1 MTENFRFTAPVRFAR
16 PDYSAMS
23 MRELGAAKAME
34 HPLMPR
40 RFEIAQTVRTAQAIP
55 DAQLGPDASAMPNTL
70 QSIIQR
76 PNEHVYA
83 WTPMDSSDPLP
94 LWLVRAITEA
104 VDTSDLRVMPN
115 PSDPARGRLYR
126 RAVGDRF
133 LWEEPVS
140 WVPVPD
146 LRIAYGGTSRETVPG
161 ADSWM
166 ADWLSE
172 AGRTI
177 SAGMTFLCSDGMWR
191 GEYSARHRN
200 WVLTEV
206 DDGGE
211 VVSRA
216 NVDGAVGQVVD
227 PVDVSNPTTYTVYTG
242 LTRAEAKARA
252 LRAGRILRDWSGG
265 DVKSQKITG
274 FMLGSMFMRDHPEQ
288 CYVLQGPGGTGKST
302 LAKDLVAHLGRQA
315 MTMSLDLLAQPTAMS
330 TENAMIELSGHLLAL
345 TDDYDPRGGRFQKIL
360 PPLKTLLTG
369 LLPYAARRRGEDALV
384 DSMPQAVHVI
394 TTNYHLPIDDS
405 EAEQRRFMFASLL
418 RGDVF
423 KDRYVPFRDEN
434 GFWPF
439 MMYGMLTWCWHSGD
453 HSGFRGVSFV
463 DANSL
468 SDRDVAVVRAVLEH
482 GYIASTPETRG
493 VHWAALGLRRTSRRV
508 DGKVCN
514 VYLPVE
520 EGNPLWDTWTQTRDA
535 VLSIPSEGSGLT
547 DVASLSPV
555 ESDPDVWAREKLAGG
570 ETGKYVPAG
579 GGESGKVAVDWQ
591 RKVRDGRATD
601 LPDFTQSPAAAQVA
615 GDGEVVIDWDACHD
629 GSGTMHGL
637 NRMESDLDARMGS
650 EAFPTPFL
658 ERSARGGFHGAYG
671 VPDWLVGHFKKAA
684 VGAKVSGDPTL
695 LVDLRAPMGGY
706 VVAVG
711 SKIPAGTYDAVARPA
726 DGRRPDLTQPMLE
739 WFESHGYL
747 AKPLPA
753 EYRGLDGRVHH
764 GAAPAARP
772 APSRDGFGPAKAPRH
787 DGFDGPAPVD
797 MSPIPE
803 GRRNQTLHDW
813 AYGRAANHPENWA
826 SIRDDA
832 MERGLKSG
840 LKADE
845 IRAVV
850 GSVARALGLEA

>member
-1 MTENFRFTAPVRFAR
+1 MQSDKYVYMGPVRYDR

-23 MRELGAAKAME
+23 MRELGATKALE
-34 HPLMPR
+34 HPLMAR
-40 RFEIAQTVRTAQAIP
+40 QFEVAQTVRTVQAVP
-55 DAQLGPDASAMPNTL
+55 DAQLGPGAMSTPNML

-76 PNEHVYA
+76 PNEHVYT
-83 WTPMDSSDPLP
+83 WTPTDSSDPLP

-104 VDTSDLRVMPN
+104 VDTPDLRVMR
-115 PSDPARGRLYR
+115 DPGDPTRGRLYR

-146 LRIAYGGTSRETVPG
+146 LRIAYGGSSRETVPG
-161 ADSWM
+161 VDSWM

-177 SAGMTFLCSDGMWR
+177 SAGMTFLCTDGMWR
-191 GEYSARHRN
+191 GEYSERHRN

-206 DDGGE
+206 DADGNA
-211 VVSRA
+211 VSRA
-216 NVDGAVGQVVD
+216 NGEGSIGEVVD
-227 PVDVSNPTTYTVYTG
+227 TVDVSNPTTYTVYTG
-242 LTRAEAKARA
+242 MPRAEAKARA
-252 LRAGRILRDWSGG
+252 MEAGRILRDWAKG
-265 DVKSQKITG
+265 DVKSQRVVG

-315 MTMSLDLLAQPTAMS
+315 MTLSFDLLAQPTAMS

-369 LLPYAARRRGEDALV
+369 LLPFSARRRGEDALV
-384 DSMPQAVHVI
+384 DSAPQAVHVI

-418 RGDVF
+418 EGGVF
-423 KDRYVPFRDEN
+423 KERYMPFRDEY

-439 MMYGMLTWCWHSGD
+439 TMFGMLTWCWYSGD
-453 HSGFRGVSFV
+453 HSKCRGVSFV
-463 DANSL
+463 DQNSL
-468 SDRDVAVVRAVLEH
+468 SDRDVAVVRAVLEQ
-482 GYIASTPETRG
+482 GYVVSTPETRG
-493 VHWAALGLRRTSRRV
+493 IHWAALGLRRTSRRE

-520 EGNPLWDTWTQTRDA
+520 EDNDLWGTWVQTATA
-535 VLSIPSEGSGLT
+535 VRNIPDSGPGLT
-547 DVASLSPV
+547 DVDAFAPV
-555 ESDPDVWAREKLAGG
+555 ESDPNAWAREKLAGG
-570 ETGKYVPAG
+570 ETGMYVPAG

-591 RKVRDGRATD
+591 RKVRDGRATE
-601 LPDFTQSPAAAQVA
+601 LPDFGESPVAAQVA
-615 GDGEVVIDWDACHD
+615 GDGEIVVDWDACHD
-629 GSGTMHGL
+629 GSGAMHGL

-650 EAFPTPFL
+650 TAFPTPFL

-671 VPDWLVGHFKKAA
+671 VPDWLVGYFKKAA

-711 SKIPAGTYDAVARPA
+711 STIPAGTYDAVARPE

-747 AKPLPA
+747 AKPLPSS
-753 EYRGLDGRVHH
+753 YRGLDGRTHH
-764 GAAPAARP
+764 GAAPSTRP
-772 APSRDGFGPAKAPRH
+772 APGHDGFGPSPAPAH
-787 DGFDGPAPVD
+787 DGFGPKPVD

-803 GRRNQTLHDW
+803 GQRNQVLHDW
-813 AYGRAANHPENWA
+813 MYGRAANHPENWDQ
-826 SIRDDA
+826 IRSDA
-832 MERGLKSG
+832 LERGLKSG

-845 IRAVV
+845 IHVIT

>member
-34 HPLMPR
+34 HPLMAR

-94 LWLVRAITEA
+94 MWLVRAVTEA

-115 PSDPARGRLYR
+115 PSDPSRGRLYR

-146 LRIAYGGTSRETVPG
+146 LRIAYGGTSRETIPG

-242 LTRAEAKARA
+242 LTRAEAKSRA

-423 KDRYVPFRDEN
+423 KDGYVPFRDEN

-468 SDRDVAVVRAVLEH
+468 SDRDVAVVRTVLEH
-482 GYIASTPETRG
+482 GYVASTPETRG
-493 VHWAALGLRRTSRRV
+493 IHWAALGLRRTSRRV

-579 GGESGKVAVDWQ
+579 GGESGKVAVGWQ

-601 LPDFTQSPAAAQVA
+601 LPDFTQSPAAAQVT

-753 EYRGLDGRVHH
+753 EYRGLDGRIHH

-813 AYGRAANHPENWA
+813 TYGRAANHPENWA